1 MKIKVLIADDHAV
14 VRRGLKDILID
25 EFDIE
30 SVKEASNGKEVLE
43 ELRKNAFDIVVLD
56 LNLPDRN
63 GYDLLIELKQR
74 YPKLPILILSIHP
87 EDQFALRLLKAGASG
102 YINKQSAP
110 DELLKAIRK
119 VVSGGKYVSSS
130 LAEKLAFSLVTDSQK
145 LPHETLSA
153 REYQVMCLIASGKP
167 VKDVAQELCLSLKT
181 VSTYRAR
188 ILSKMEMENNAEL
201 THYAIKNGLVD

>member
-1 MKIKVLIADDHAV
+1 MKIKVLIVDDHAV

-30 SVKEASNGKEVLE
+30 FVGEASDGKEVMD

-153 REYQVMCLIASGKP
+153 REYQVMCLIASGKQ

>member
-1 MKIKVLIADDHAV
+1 MKTKVLIADDHAV

-63 GYDLLIELKQR
+63 GYDLLIDLKQK
-74 YPKLPILILSIHP
+74 YPKLPILILSFHP

-110 DELLKAIRK
+110 EELLIAIRK

-130 LAEKLAFSLVTDSQK
+130 LAEKLAFSLVTDTQK

-167 VKDVAQELCLSLKT
+167 VKDIAQVLCLSLKT

-188 ILSKMEMENNAEL
+188 ILDKMEMENNAEL
-201 THYAIKNGLVD
+201 THYAIKNKLVD

>member
-1 MKIKVLIADDHAV
+1 LKTKVLIADDHAV

-63 GYDLLIELKQR
+63 GYDLLIDLKQK
-74 YPKLPILILSIHP
+74 YPKLPILILSFHP

-110 DELLKAIRK
+110 EELLIAIRK

-130 LAEKLAFSLVTDSQK
+130 LAEKLAFSLVTDTQK

-167 VKDVAQELCLSLKT
+167 VKDIAQVLCLSLKT

-188 ILSKMEMENNAEL
+188 ILDKMEMENNAEL
-201 THYAIKNGLVD
+201 THYAIKNKLVD